1 MKNILCSLFILSPL
15 CVSLGQPHAA
25 REEMGKDSVFIQGQ
39 ITLSN
44 EKPSS
49 IRFAVVD
56 YLLGVENYEYA
67 TIDDEGNFEIKFFL
81 RNTQQVY
88 CSYGERMRHN
98 TLILSPG
105 DSLMITV
112 SDNGIKFFGKNASA
126 SEDYYHIRTQK
137 EWSNYHY
144 VLDTGYRLEPE
155 VYLKFRKKHYQRD
168 LELLESYCK
177 NRDCSALFQTW
188 YATDAKVRY
197 FRDLMA
203 YSWKSGD
210 YGLGSKVRLT
220 GERKERYNAA
230 YLGQIDLDDSTYTIS
245 KWFPFFLNGY
255 SQKVEKRIP
264 PEQAQ
269 KIIYITKLN
278 ILLDIISTEVSLE
291 INESSAHKR
300 MLENL
305 LRKAHKDNE
314 PDSADLKIIWKLSEQ
329 YELPLQRAMDRWNA
343 DRWVEQINSIPHR
356 NTRELR
362 FLHSFIQMMDQVPN
376 VDYIYKRIYPHIQ
389 NATYKGVLAREY
401 KKKKEEDTLI
411 GSPSEIMVMPK
422 NYAAGAKVQTT
433 YWRTL

>member
-155 VYLKFRKKHYQRD
+155 VYLKFQKK
-168 LELLESYCK
+168 
-177 NRDCSALFQTW
+177 N
-188 YATDAKVRY
+188 
-197 FRDLMA
+197 
-203 YSWKSGD
+203 
-210 YGLGSKVRLT
+210 
-220 GERKERYNAA
+220 
-230 YLGQIDLDDSTYTIS
+230 
-245 KWFPFFLNGY
+245 
-255 SQKVEKRIP
+255 
-264 PEQAQ
+264 
-269 KIIYITKLN
+269 IT
-278 ILLDIISTEVSLE
+278 
-291 INESSAHKR
+291 
-300 MLENL
+300 
-305 LRKAHKDNE
+305 
-314 PDSADLKIIWKLSEQ
+314 
-329 YELPLQRAMDRWNA
+329 
-343 DRWVEQINSIPHR
+343 
-356 NTRELR
+356 
-362 FLHSFIQMMDQVPN
+362 
-376 VDYIYKRIYPHIQ
+376 
-389 NATYKGVLAREY
+389 NATSSSWSLIARTAIARHCF
-401 KKKKEEDTLI
+401 KHGMPLMLRSDT
-411 GSPSEIMVMPK
+411 SEI
-422 NYAAGAKVQTT
+422 
-433 YWRTL
+433 